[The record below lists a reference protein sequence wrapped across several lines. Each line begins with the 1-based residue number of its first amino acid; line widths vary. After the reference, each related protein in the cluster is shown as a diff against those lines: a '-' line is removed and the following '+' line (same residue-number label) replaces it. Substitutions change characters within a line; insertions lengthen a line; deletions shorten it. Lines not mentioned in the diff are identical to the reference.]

1 MDRNG
6 GKERQALGRIVA
18 LLVAFAALAD
28 RAATRP
34 RPIRVAVLWFLR
46 IAEGI
51 AWDFVI
57 ALAEE
62 AGGGTD
68 FDVPPHALDIADDAG
83 RLARSFTALAELLS
97 EIVRHNPSPLPDDL
111 IGGAAAHLM
120 RTLPSLPH
128 VPAMREHSLP
138 DTS

>member
-6 GKERQALGRIVA
+6 GKDRLALRRIVA

-28 RAATRP
+28 RAGTRP
-34 RPIRVAVLWFLR
+34 RPVRVAVLWFLR
-46 IAEGI
+46 IAESV

-57 ALAEE
+57 AVASE
-62 AGGGTD
+62 AGVGAD
-68 FDVPPHALDIADDAG
+68 FDIPSHALDTADDAG

-97 EIVRHNPSPLPDDL
+97 DIVRRNPSPPPDGQVGD
-111 IGGAAAHLM
+111 AAAHLM
-120 RTLPSLPH
+120 RTLRILLHAPST
-128 VPAMREHSLP
+128 REHLLP